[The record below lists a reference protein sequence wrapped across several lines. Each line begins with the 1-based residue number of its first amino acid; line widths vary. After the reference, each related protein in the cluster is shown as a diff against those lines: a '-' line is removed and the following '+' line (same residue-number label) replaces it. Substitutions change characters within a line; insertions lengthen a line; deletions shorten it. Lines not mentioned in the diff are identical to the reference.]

1 MKCCGCCAG
10 SKPSCSGSSS
20 GSNGSRRRSTGS
32 AKARSCYPATAELC
46 FRWTGARLH
55 TSRNRVSHVSL
66 ITCAAPHAR
75 RGGSF
80 MTHIVRMANVRD
92 PGRIAR
98 LVNTAFQVEAFFKIG
113 DRTSEH
119 EIRALM
125 ATGEFLVIDDD
136 TRDSLAACIFTS
148 IEDTRGYFGM
158 LSVDPSRQGR
168 GLGRALIDAAET
180 RARARGCDRM
190 D

>member
-1 MKCCGCCAG
+1 
-10 SKPSCSGSSS
+10 
-20 GSNGSRRRSTGS
+20 
-32 AKARSCYPATAELC
+32 
-46 FRWTGARLH
+46 
-55 TSRNRVSHVSL
+55 
-66 ITCAAPHAR
+66 
-75 RGGSF
+75 
-80 MTHIVRMANVRD
+80 MTHIVRTANVRD

-113 DRTSEH
+113 DRTSED

-190 D
+190 DIHVVNLRTELVPLYRRFGYVEAGELPFPDTERASVPFHFIVMRKTL